1 MKAKHIRSAAT
12 MLSVVIAAALFA
24 TFATR
29 YVTFLA
35 GLENVAS
42 DVRVAALQP
51 SQVPSKDIVIAAIT
65 EDTVSRFPY
74 RSPVDREF
82 LANLL
87 LELERKGARLIA
99 LDVLLDQA
107 TEPTK
112 DDHLKKTL
120 LAIKVPLLVSYTD
133 TPSIVDSDQL
143 RYLNDFVPFKLRGA
157 ANLATDPFDGTV
169 RWIYLGADGPEK
181 PKGFAR
187 KAAELLG
194 LTTPAEQVE
203 IAWKPPQDALT
214 PAFPIFPSHAV
225 TALPD
230 EWFAGK
236 TVLVGAILSI
246 TDRHRTPMAS
256 VYDDERGHMA
266 GVVVQAHSLAQYLEG
281 RQPLKLAT
289 QWALLT
295 SIVLALCG
303 LLIGL
308 LKKGLVFNALSG
320 ITLITVFWLVG
331 MVGFRYGLP
340 MLPLVGPT
348 LALALSLWIMDVLLG
363 SAERQQ
369 RQFIQGAF
377 SRYVSPIVVEQLVD
391 NPESLSISGERREL
405 TFIFTDIAG
414 FTTLSEKLSAEK
426 LSEVLNAYL
435 DGACTIILR
444 HGGMIDKFIGDAI
457 MSIFNAPL
465 PQPDHVARAVRCA
478 LELDAYAEDFRIAQ
492 NKAGIPIGQT
502 RLGIHSGPAVM
513 GNFGSQSRMDFT
525 ALGDTVNTAART
537 EGVNKY
543 FGTRLCCTD
552 VVVAQCPEMH
562 FRPIGDVV
570 LKGKLTGVEL
580 FSPASDADT
589 ATGLFSR
596 YVDVYALL
604 KNSNAM
610 APDAVRAL
618 HQDFPEDALT
628 TFHFERVE
636 SGLNTH
642 HVVME
647 DK

>member
-1 MKAKHIRSAAT
+1 
-12 MLSVVIAAALFA
+12 MLCVVMAAALFA
-24 TFATR
+24 TLATR

-35 GLENVAS
+35 SLENVAS
-42 DVRVAALQP
+42 DIRVAALQP
-51 SQVPSKDIVIAAIT
+51 YQASSTDIVIVAIT
-65 EDTVSRFPY
+65 EDTLSNFAY
-74 RSPVDREF
+74 RSPIDRAF

-107 TEPTK
+107 TEKIK
-112 DDHLKKTL
+112 DEYLKKTL
-120 LAIKVPLLVSYTD
+120 RAIKVPLIVSYTD
-133 TPSIVDSDQL
+133 TPSVVTSSQL
-143 RYLNDFVPFKLRGA
+143 SYLNDFVPSKLRAA

-169 RWIYLGADGPEK
+169 RWIFPGEEDPEK

-187 KAAELLG
+187 KAAELIG
-194 LTTPAEQVE
+194 LSTSAELVE
-203 IAWKPPQDALT
+203 IAWKPMPDTQTL
-214 PAFPIFPSHAV
+214 AFPIFPSHAV
-225 TALPD
+225 AELPND
-230 EWFAGK
+230 WFAGK
-236 TVLVGAILSI
+236 IVLVGAVLSI

-256 VYDDERGHMA
+256 VYDDDRGRMS
-266 GVVVQAHSLAQYLEG
+266 GVLVQAHSLAQFVEG
-281 RQPLKLAT
+281 RQAFKLSI
-289 QWALLT
+289 QWALLV
-295 SIVLALCG
+295 SLVLAMCG

-308 LKKGLVFNALSG
+308 LKKGIVFNALSG
-320 ITLITVFWLVG
+320 IFLTAVFWLG
-331 MVGFRYGLP
+331 SMIGFRYGLP

-348 LALALSLWIMDVLLG
+348 LALALSLWMMDVLMG

-377 SRYVSPIVVEQLVD
+377 SRYVSPIVVEQLVE
-391 NPESLSISGERREL
+391 NPESLSISGERRQL
-405 TFIFTDIAG
+405 TFIFTDIEG

-426 LSEVLNAYL
+426 LSEVLNSYL

-444 HGGMIDKFIGDAI
+444 HGGMIDKFIGDAV

-465 PQPDHVARAVRCA
+465 PQPDHLVRAVRCA
-478 LELDAYAEDFRIAQ
+478 LELDAYAEAFRIQQ
-492 NKAGIPIGQT
+492 NIAGVPFGKT

-513 GNFGSQSRMDFT
+513 GNFGSQSRMEFT

-552 VVVAQCPEMH
+552 VVAAECPGMR

-580 FSPASDADT
+580 FNPVSDAE
-589 ATGLFSR
+589 AASELFRR
-596 YVDVYALL
+596 YLDVYALL
-604 KNSNAM
+604 KTADVK
-610 APDAVRAL
+610 APEAVREL
-618 HQDFPEDALT
+618 HQDFPDDALT
-628 TFHFERVE
+628 RFYFERVN
-636 SGLNTH
+636 SGLYTNR
-642 HVVME
+642 VVME

>member
-1 MKAKHIRSAAT
+1 
-12 MLSVVIAAALFA
+12 MLGVVMAAALFA
-24 TFATR
+24 TLATR

-35 GLENVAS
+35 SLENVAS
-42 DVRVAALQP
+42 DIRVAAFQP
-51 SQVPSKDIVIAAIT
+51 YQASSTDIVIVAIT
-65 EDTVSRFPY
+65 EDTLSNFAY
-74 RSPVDREF
+74 RSPVDRAF

-107 TEPTK
+107 TEQIK
-112 DDHLKKTL
+112 DEYLKKTL
-120 LAIKVPLLVSYTD
+120 RAIKVPLIVSYTD
-133 TPSIVDSDQL
+133 TPSVVTSSQL
-143 RYLNDFVPFKLRGA
+143 SYLNDFVPSKLRGA

-169 RWIYLGADGPEK
+169 RWIFPGEEDPEK

-187 KAAELLG
+187 KAAELIG
-194 LTTPAEQVE
+194 LSTSAELIE
-203 IAWKPPQDALT
+203 IAWKPMPDTQAL
-214 PAFPIFPSHAV
+214 AFPIFPSHAV
-225 TALPD
+225 AELPND
-230 EWFAGK
+230 WFAGK
-236 TVLVGAILSI
+236 IVLVGAVLSI

-256 VYDDERGHMA
+256 VYDDDRGHMA
-266 GVVVQAHSLAQYLEG
+266 GVLVQAHSLAQFVEG
-281 RQPLKLAT
+281 RQAFKLSI
-289 QWALLT
+289 QWALLV
-295 SIVLALCG
+295 SLVLAMCG

-308 LKKGLVFNALSG
+308 LKKGIVFNALSG
-320 ITLITVFWLVG
+320 IFLTAVFWLG
-331 MVGFRYGLP
+331 SMIGFRYGLP

-348 LALALSLWIMDVLLG
+348 LALALSLWMMDVLMG

-377 SRYVSPIVVEQLVD
+377 SRYVSPIVVEQLVE
-391 NPESLSISGERREL
+391 NPESLSISGERRQL
-405 TFIFTDIAG
+405 TFIFTDIEG

-426 LSEVLNAYL
+426 LSEVLNSYL

-444 HGGMIDKFIGDAI
+444 HGGMIDKFIGDAV

-465 PQPDHVARAVRCA
+465 PQPDHLARAVRCA
-478 LELDAYAEDFRIAQ
+478 LELDAYAEAFRIKQ
-492 NKAGIPIGQT
+492 NIAGVPFGKT

-513 GNFGSQSRMDFT
+513 GNFGSQSRMEFT

-552 VVVAQCPEMH
+552 VVAAKCPGMR

-580 FSPASDADT
+580 FNPVSDAE
-589 ATGLFSR
+589 AASELFRR
-596 YVDVYALL
+596 YLDVYALL
-604 KNSNAM
+604 KTADVR
-610 APDAVRAL
+610 APEAVREL
-618 HQDFPEDALT
+618 HQDFPDDALT
-628 TFHFERVE
+628 TFYFERVN
-636 SGLNTH
+636 SGLYTNR
-642 HVVME
+642 VVME

>member
-1 MKAKHIRSAAT
+1 MKARRIKPVIT
-12 MLSVVIAAALFA
+12 MLGVVIAAALLA
-24 TFATR
+24 TIATR

-35 GLENVAS
+35 GLENVAA

-51 SQVPSKDIVIAAIT
+51 AQAPSKDIVIAAIT
-65 EDTVSRFPY
+65 EDTVSHFSY

-82 LANLL
+82 LAKLL
-87 LELERKGARLIA
+87 LELEKKGARLIA

-112 DDHLKKTL
+112 DDYLKTTL
-120 LAIKVPLLVSYTD
+120 RALKVPLLVSYSD
-133 TPSIVDSDQL
+133 TSSVVNADQL
-143 RYLNDFVPFKLRGA
+143 SYLNDFVPYKLRAA

-169 RWIYLGADGPEK
+169 RWIYPGEDGPEK

-187 KAAELLG
+187 KAADLLG
-194 LTTPAEQVE
+194 LTTSAEQVE
-203 IAWKPPQDALT
+203 IAWKPQQDTQT

-225 TALPD
+225 AALPD
-230 EWFAGK
+230 DWFAGK
-236 TVLVGAILSI
+236 IVLVGAVLSI

-256 VYDDERGHMA
+256 VYDDDRGRMA
-266 GVVVQAHSLAQYLEG
+266 GVVVQAHSLAQLLEG
-281 RQPLKLAT
+281 RQPFKLSI
-289 QWALLT
+289 QWAFMT
-295 SIVLALCG
+295 SLVLALCG

-308 LKKGLVFNALSG
+308 LKKGLVFNALTG
-320 ITLITVFWLVG
+320 MFLIAFFWLGG

-348 LALALSLWIMDVLLG
+348 LALALSLWMMDVLLG

-377 SRYVSPIVVEQLVD
+377 SRYVSPIIVEQLLD
-391 NPESLSISGERREL
+391 NPESLSISGERRDL

-414 FTTLSEKLSAEK
+414 FTTLSEKLSAER

-502 RLGIHSGPAVM
+502 RLGIHAGPAVM

-552 VVVAQCPEMH
+552 VVVAQCPEMR

-580 FSPASDADT
+580 FSPASDTDT
-589 ATGLFSR
+589 ASGLFSR

-604 KNSNAM
+604 KNSDAS
-610 APDAVRAL
+610 APAAVRAL
-618 HQDFPEDALT
+618 HQDFPDDALT

-636 SGLNTH
+636 AGLNTH
-642 HVVME
+642 RVVME

>member
-1 MKAKHIRSAAT
+1 
-12 MLSVVIAAALFA
+12 MLGVVIAAALIA

-35 GLENVAS
+35 SLENVAR
-42 DVRVAALQP
+42 DIRVAALQP
-51 SQVPSKDIVIAAIT
+51 SQVLSKDIVIVAIT
-65 EDTVSRFPY
+65 EDTLSRFAY

-87 LELERKGARLIA
+87 LELEMKGARLIA

-107 TEPTK
+107 TEQNK
-112 DDHLKKTL
+112 DEHLKRTL
-120 LAIKVPLLVSYTD
+120 RAIKVPLLVSYTD
-133 TPSIVDSDQL
+133 APNVVTSSQL
-143 RYLNDFVPFKLRGA
+143 SYLNDFVPANLRGA

-169 RWIYLGADGPEK
+169 RWIYPGEEDPQR

-187 KAAELLG
+187 KAAELIG
-194 LTTPAEQVE
+194 LTTSAEMVE
-203 IAWKPPQDALT
+203 IAWKPMPDDQT
-214 PAFPIFPSHAV
+214 SAFPIFPSHAV
-225 TALPD
+225 AQLPD
-230 EWFAGK
+230 DWFAGK
-236 TVLVGAILSI
+236 IVLVGAVLSI
-246 TDRHRTPMAS
+246 TDRHRTPMAT
-256 VYDDERGHMA
+256 VYDDDRGRMA
-266 GVVVQAHSLAQYLEG
+266 GVVVQAHSLAQFVEG
-281 RQPLKLAT
+281 RQAFKLSI
-289 QWALLT
+289 QWGLLI
-295 SIVLALCG
+295 SLVLAMCG

-308 LKKGLVFNALSG
+308 LKKGIVFNATSG
-320 ITLITVFWLVG
+320 IFLTAFFWLG
-331 MVGFRYGLP
+331 SMIGFRYGLP

-348 LALALSLWIMDVLLG
+348 LALALSLWMMDVLMG

-391 NPESLSISGERREL
+391 NPESLSISGERRQL
-405 TFIFTDIAG
+405 TFIFTDIEG

-426 LSEVLNAYL
+426 LSEVLNSYL

-444 HGGMIDKFIGDAI
+444 HGGMIDKFIGDAV

-465 PQPDHVARAVRCA
+465 PQPDHVMRAVRCA
-478 LELDAYAEDFRIAQ
+478 LELDAYAEAFRIQQ
-492 NKAGIPIGQT
+492 NNAGVPFGKT

-513 GNFGSQSRMDFT
+513 GNFGSQSRMEFT

-552 VVVAQCPEMH
+552 VVAAQCLDIS
-562 FRPIGDVV
+562 FRPIANVV

-580 FSPASDADT
+580 YVPVSAADAASD
-589 ATGLFSR
+589 LFRR
-596 YVDVYALL
+596 YVEVYELL
-604 KNSNAM
+604 KNSDVK
-610 APDAVRAL
+610 APEAVRAL
-618 HQDFPEDALT
+618 HQEFPDDVLT
-628 TFHFERVE
+628 TFYFERVN
-636 SGLNTH
+636 SGLYNNR
-642 HVVME
+642 VVME

>member
-1 MKAKHIRSAAT
+1 
-12 MLSVVIAAALFA
+12 MLGVVMAAALFA
-24 TFATR
+24 TLATR

-35 GLENVAS
+35 SLENVAS
-42 DVRVAALQP
+42 DIRVAVFQP
-51 SQVPSKDIVIAAIT
+51 YQASSTDIVIVAIT
-65 EDTVSRFPY
+65 EDTLSNFAY
-74 RSPVDREF
+74 RSPVDRAF

-107 TEPTK
+107 TEQIK
-112 DDHLKKTL
+112 DEYLKKTL
-120 LAIKVPLLVSYTD
+120 RAIKVPLIVSYTD
-133 TPSIVDSDQL
+133 TPSVVTSSQL
-143 RYLNDFVPFKLRGA
+143 SYLNDFVPSKLRGA

-169 RWIYLGADGPEK
+169 RWIFPGEEDSEK

-187 KAAELLG
+187 KAAELIG
-194 LTTPAEQVE
+194 LSTSAELIE
-203 IAWKPPQDALT
+203 IAWKPMPDTQAL
-214 PAFPIFPSHAV
+214 AFPIFPSHAV
-225 TALPD
+225 AELPND
-230 EWFAGK
+230 WFAGK
-236 TVLVGAILSI
+236 IVLVGAVLSI

-256 VYDDERGHMA
+256 VYDDDRGHMA
-266 GVVVQAHSLAQYLEG
+266 GVLVQAHSLAQFVEG
-281 RQPLKLAT
+281 RQAFKLSI
-289 QWALLT
+289 QWALLV
-295 SIVLALCG
+295 SLVLAMCG

-308 LKKGLVFNALSG
+308 LKKGIVFNALSG
-320 ITLITVFWLVG
+320 IFLTAVFWLG
-331 MVGFRYGLP
+331 SMIGFRYGLP

-348 LALALSLWIMDVLLG
+348 LALALSLWMMDVLMG

-377 SRYVSPIVVEQLVD
+377 SRYVSPIVVEQLVE
-391 NPESLSISGERREL
+391 NPESLSISGERRQL
-405 TFIFTDIAG
+405 TFVFTDIEG

-426 LSEVLNAYL
+426 LSEVLNSYL

-444 HGGMIDKFIGDAI
+444 HGGMIDKFIGDAV

-465 PQPDHVARAVRCA
+465 PQPDHLARAVRCA
-478 LELDAYAEDFRIAQ
+478 LELDAYAEAFRIKQ
-492 NKAGIPIGQT
+492 NIAGVPFGKT

-513 GNFGSQSRMDFT
+513 GNFGSQSRMEFT

-552 VVVAQCPEMH
+552 VVAAKCPGMR

-580 FSPASDADT
+580 FNPVSDAE
-589 ATGLFSR
+589 AASELFRR
-596 YVDVYALL
+596 YLDVYALL
-604 KNSNAM
+604 KTADVR
-610 APDAVRAL
+610 APEAVREL
-618 HQDFPEDALT
+618 HQDFPDDALT
-628 TFHFERVE
+628 TFYFERVN
-636 SGLNTH
+636 SGLYTNR
-642 HVVME
+642 VVME